1 MSRELR
7 AKQFSPFDALKG
19 LHDALKLKEYEHDK
33 ILKGDLSE
41 ERILEISK
49 ILSNLKKDDVIY
61 LKYYYDNHEW
71 EIYGHCKLNFDLKQ
85 LEIDN
90 KIISFDDILAIKKF

>member
-33 ILKGDLSE
+33 IFKGDLSE
-41 ERILEISK
+41 EVILEISK
-49 ILSNLKKDDVIY
+49 TLSSIKKDDVIY

-71 EIYGHCKLNFDLKQ
+71 EIYGHCKLNFDVKQ

-90 KIISFDDILAIKKF
+90 KKISFDDILAIKKF